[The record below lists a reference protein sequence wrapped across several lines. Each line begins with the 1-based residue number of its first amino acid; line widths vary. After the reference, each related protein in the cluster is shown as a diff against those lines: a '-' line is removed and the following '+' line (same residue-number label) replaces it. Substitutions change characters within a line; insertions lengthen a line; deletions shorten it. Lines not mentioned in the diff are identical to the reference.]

1 MLKIKDKKVF
11 FCSDT
16 HYYNTNICRGVSR
29 WKDENGNVPIIGT
42 RPFST
47 LEEMNET
54 IIANINK
61 TVGQDD
67 VLIHFGDWSFG
78 GIENIQKFRDKIYC
92 KNIYLLIGNH
102 DHHIEKDK
110 ASFREMFLG
119 IFHYQEF
126 LIEDIMIVACH
137 YPIGSWNKVRKGSIM
152 LHGHLHN
159 RGNARFTGE
168 GKTMDVGID
177 GSPEFRP
184 YSFEEIKKLMEKRPI
199 KTSVLEDHHG

>member
-16 HYYNTNICRGVSR
+16 HYSHTNICRGVSR
-29 WKDENGNVPIIGT
+29 WKDENGEVPIIGT

-54 IIANINK
+54 IITNINK
-61 TVGQDD
+61 TVDQDD

-78 GIENIQKFRDKIYC
+78 GIENIKKFRDRIYC

-110 ASFREMFLG
+110 SSFKEMFLG

-126 LIEDIMIVACH
+126 LIDDVMIVACH

-152 LHGHLHN
+152 IHGHLHN

-177 GSPEFRP
+177 GHPEFRP
-184 YSFEEIKKLMEKRPI
+184 YSFEEIKKLMEQRPI
-199 KTSVLEDHHG
+199 KTSVLEDHHE

>member
-16 HYYNTNICRGVSR
+16 HYSHTNICRGVSR
-29 WKDENGNVPIIGT
+29 WRDENGNVPIIGT

-78 GIENIQKFRDKIYC
+78 GIENIQKFQDRIYC

-110 ASFREMFLG
+110 GSFKEMFLG

-126 LIEDIMIVACH
+126 LIEDLMIVACH

-159 RGNARFTGE
+159 RGNARFTGD

-177 GSPEFRP
+177 GHPEFRP

>member
-1 MLKIKDKKVF
+1 MIKIKDKKVF

-16 HYYNTNICRGVSR
+16 HHSHTNICRGVSK
-29 WKDENGNVPIIGT
+29 WKDENGNVPEFGT

-54 IIANINK
+54 IINNINK

-67 VLIHFGDWSFG
+67 VLIHLGDWSFG
-78 GIENIQKFRDKIYC
+78 GYENIQKFRERIFC

-102 DHHIEKDK
+102 DHHIERDK
-110 ASFREMFLG
+110 EQFKNMF
-119 IFHYQEF
+119 INISHYNEF
-126 LIEDIMIVACH
+126 LIDDIMVVACH
-137 YPIGSWNKVRKGSIM
+137 YPIGSWNKVRKGSFM
-152 LHGHLHN
+152 LNGHLHN
-159 RGNARFTGE
+159 RGDARFTGE

-177 GSPEFRP
+177 GHPEFRP
-184 YSFEEIKKLMEKRPI
+184 YSFEEIKELMEKKKK